1 MTMEHWNALLV
12 SHVVAALFVLAIG
25 PLQILRR
32 RRDRIH
38 RTMGYLWV
46 AAMYYVCVS
55 SFWIVSE
62 GHFTWLH
69 GLSAFTMVTVT
80 LGLIGAIRRNIRS
93 HRGNMVGSYV
103 GIAVAFGF
111 AVAVPG
117 RAIPQLLAEDP
128 ATAVYVAGLVVLSV
142 AVVFVSLKRGGR
154 TGGQAGSRTA
164 AVLAARRGTGRSGPT
179 EAAERAKLA
188 DERARA
194 EPADERAWQ
203 PATVRTSS

>member
-25 PLQILRR
+25 PVQIFRP

-69 GLSAFTMVTVT
+69 GLSAFTIVTVT
-80 LGLIGAIRRNIRS
+80 LGLISAIRRNIPS

-103 GIAVAFGF
+103 GIAVAFVF
-111 AVAVPG
+111 AAAVPG
-117 RAIPQLLAEDP
+117 RAIPQLLADDP
-128 ATAVYVAGLVVLSV
+128 ATAFYVAGLVVLSV

-154 TGGQAGSRTA
+154 TGGSGNGSRA
-164 AVLAARRGTGRSGPT
+164 SAVLNARRGVRLADPT
-179 EAAERAKLA
+179 EPAGGAGLAEKRAG
-188 DERARA
+188 
-194 EPADERAWQ
+194 Q
-203 PATVRTSS
+203 PASGRPAS